1 MKNKPANYYNK
12 TYHNG
17 ITVTQE
23 EENANWHK
31 AKALLQREGV
41 YETLANFGPFFPNK
55 AKRLHKVIE
64 SFIREGL
71 EFTIIESEAMYF
83 SIESMQMSS
92 PRREREVWYQPVK
105 S

>member
-17 ITVTQE
+17 IQVTQE
-23 EENANWHK
+23 QENANFRR
-31 AKALLQREGV
+31 AKDILQGEGLMR
-41 YETLANFGPFFPNK
+41 TLSNYGPFFPNK
-55 AKRLHKVIE
+55 ARRIHTVIE
-64 SFIREGL
+64 TFIREDL

-83 SIESMQMSS
+83 SFGSMQMSE
-92 PRREREVWYQPVK
+92 PRMEREAWYQPVK